1 MKYFLLLFILFPILT
16 FSQVPEKF
24 TYQSVIRDSNGELVT
39 NQNIGIKFTIT
50 KIYNNDNG
58 SYSYTI
64 YSETH
69 NTTSNENGLVTLEIG
84 TGEVIPAQAG
94 SFSDIN
100 WGTGDQHFLQ
110 SEIDITG
117 STNYT
122 ISTTTELLSVPYAL
136 YAENTKSLIEDYT
149 YIWQDNT
156 TVNLEAGKRYAV
168 TANNVSFI
176 LPQYLYMDKTIEIHM
191 MQHTNNPRNV
201 TILSGETEDGVY
213 FMFMNSNNEETYI
226 GDWSSANSNQVSG
239 QFVSGVNKIIPID
252 GGWMS
257 GSFTPDE

>member
-58 SYSYTI
+58 SNSYTI

-100 WGTGDQHFLQ
+100 
-110 SEIDITG
+110 
-117 STNYT
+117 
-122 ISTTTELLSVPYAL
+122 
-136 YAENTKSLIEDYT
+136 
-149 YIWQDNT
+149 
-156 TVNLEAGKRYAV
+156 
-168 TANNVSFI
+168 
-176 LPQYLYMDKTIEIHM
+176 
-191 MQHTNNPRNV
+191 
-201 TILSGETEDGVY
+201 
-213 FMFMNSNNEETYI
+213 
-226 GDWSSANSNQVSG
+226 
-239 QFVSGVNKIIPID
+239 
-252 GGWMS
+252 
-257 GSFTPDE
+257 